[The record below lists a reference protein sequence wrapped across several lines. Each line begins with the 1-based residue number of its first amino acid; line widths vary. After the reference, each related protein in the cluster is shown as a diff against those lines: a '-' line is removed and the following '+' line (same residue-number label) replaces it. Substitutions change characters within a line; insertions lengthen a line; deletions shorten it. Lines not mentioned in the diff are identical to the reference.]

1 MDLIFVLKLALI
13 GVVFGF
19 CYVFRHEN
27 KKG

>member
-1 MDLIFVLKLALI
+1 MDITFYLKLALI
-13 GVVFGF
+13 GVFLGF